1 MAQDIG
7 KLLAELGLDRYAQ
20 VFAANDVDLDVL
32 RDLDEG
38 DLERLG
44 LSLGHRKRLMRAV
57 AELSA
62 MPMPAPIAATEISD
76 AGKPTAAS
84 AERRQLTILFCDLV
98 GSTELSRHLDPEDMR
113 DVLRSYQNAVQR
125 EVTRF
130 NGHIAK
136 FMGDGILAYFG
147 WPAAYE
153 DQAERAVRA
162 AIAVVPAVR
171 RLALPQA
178 VELDV
183 RVGIASGQVVVGDLL
198 GEGMAQEAAVTGDA
212 PNLAARLQEI
222 ATPGKIIICDTT
234 RRLVGRAFALTDL
247 GSRQLKGFTDAT
259 SVWRIVGEREFDSR
273 FDVAQ
278 ERVEAPSMVGRTHE
292 LGLLLDRWE
301 RVKASEGQVVLIS
314 GEAGIGKSRLVQAF
328 RDKIAEDS
336 QFRLRYQGVPY
347 YTSSALYPI
356 IARLE
361 RAARFR
367 SEDSAEAKLDKLRRF
382 LRIAEGT
389 PDEHLPI
396 FASML
401 SLPLSE
407 RMGLEELTP
416 EQHKERTLMALLDQ
430 LLALARIRP
439 VLFVYEDA
447 HWMDPTTRELIER
460 IITRI
465 AAVPVLMLITH
476 RPEWSQDWAARYDYA
491 TPMGLS
497 RLSSSQIADMV
508 TGVAAKPLDPELVKQ
523 IALRTDGVPLFIEE
537 LTRSFLETAEGTP
550 NLRHDIPDTLLGLLQ
565 ARLDRLDPDIR
576 EIAQIGA
583 VIGREF
589 RLDILARVVDRPQG
603 LERAVAKLASSQLV
617 LPSGSAAQSSY
628 VFRHAL
634 IQEAA
639 YSSLLLRRRREYHRR
654 IAEAI
659 EAYAPDV
666 SEFSAELMAQHFAAS
681 DLPAKAIPYRRRAGQ
696 RALQRSANLEAI
708 EHLKQG
714 LEALSALPEG
724 PERLAQQ
731 LEFSLDLG
739 NAQLKAGQLLDAMQ
753 TYNKTARLARLA
765 KSSIHLARA
774 AIGFEEAEFLFNA
787 PEENSVALLE
797 EALAV
802 MDTAESPERCRA
814 LAGLSRALTS
824 IGSMQRSAET
834 GQEASAM
841 ARRIHDPRAL
851 YDILFHN
858 YLSSFHVDVL
868 GAQGVLEEI
877 LAISGK
883 LGDADLIAR
892 ANALQ
897 LYNYVQLGDI
907 ENFERLRERTA
918 ALAHGSEVTTYS
930 WNLTSAKVLLAIL
943 RGDFPGA
950 EKLAEQNLS
959 LGQAIQS
966 GTAAGVYGI
975 QMFTIR
981 REQGRLAEV
990 APIFKRFMA
999 ENPQE
1004 ATWRPGLALI
1014 ASDLGFLEPA
1024 RKTFDDIAAG
1034 GFSLPYDAKRSA
1046 TLSYLAE
1053 VCARLEDADRARQL
1067 IERLLPYKQ
1076 LTIAVGTAVVCYG
1089 SAARYLGLLATV
1101 MRDWDAATDHFENA
1115 LVRNS
1120 VMQAWPWL
1128 AHTQADFAA
1137 MLKRRGGSA
1146 DENRANDLL
1155 EAAWQAAERYGMVA
1169 LRQQITAL
1177 RSQVSAVR

>member
-1 MAQDIG
+1 MAHDVG
-7 KLLAELGLDRYAQ
+7 KLLAELGLDRYAG

-44 LSLGHRKRLMRAV
+44 LSLGHRKKLIRAL
-57 AELSA
+57 AEL
-62 MPMPAPIAATEISD
+62 PAPPMAEPVAAAQASD
-76 AGKPTAAS
+76 AGKPAATV
-84 AERRQLTILFCDLV
+84 AERRQLTVLFCDLV
-98 GSTELSRHLDPEDMR
+98 GSTELSRRLDPEDMR
-113 DVLRSYQNAVQR
+113 DVLRSYQNAVGR

-162 AIAVVPAVR
+162 AIAIVPAIR

-178 VELDV
+178 AELDV
-183 RVGIASGQVVVGDLL
+183 RLGIASGQVVVGDLL
-198 GEGMAQEAAVTGDA
+198 GEGIAQEAAVTGDA

-222 ATPGKIIICDTT
+222 AAPGKIVICDTT
-234 RRLVGRAFALTDL
+234 RRLIGRAFVLTDL
-247 GSRQLKGFTDAT
+247 GSRQLKGYADGT
-259 SVWRIVGEREFDSR
+259 SVWRVVGEREFDSR

-278 ERVEAPSMVGRTHE
+278 GRLEASPMVGRTHE

-301 RVKASEGQVVLIS
+301 RVKAGEGQVVLIS

-328 RDKIAEDS
+328 REKIADDS

-356 IARLE
+356 ITRLE

-367 SEDSAEAKLDKLRRF
+367 AEDSAEAKLDKLRRF

-396 FASML
+396 FGALL

-407 RMGLEELTP
+407 GMSSEALTP
-416 EQHKERTLMALLDQ
+416 EQRKERTLVALVDQ

-447 HWMDPTTRELIER
+447 HWMDPTTRELIDR
-460 IITRI
+460 IVTRI

-476 RPEWSQDWAARYDYA
+476 RPDWTQDWTARYDYA
-491 TPMGLS
+491 SPMGLS
-497 RLSSSQIADMV
+497 RLSSGQIADMV
-508 TGVAAKPLDPELVKQ
+508 TRVAAKTLDPELIKH
-523 IALRTDGVPLFIEE
+523 IAVRTDGVPLFIEE
-537 LTRSFLETAEGTP
+537 LTRSFLETSGDTP
-550 NLRHDIPDTLLGLLQ
+550 RLQHDIPDTLFGLLQ
-565 ARLDRLDPDIR
+565 ARLDRLDPDVR

-583 VIGREF
+583 VVGREF
-589 RLDILARVVDRPQG
+589 RLDLLERVVDQPQG
-603 LERAVAKLASSQLV
+603 LGRAMAQLASSQLI

-639 YSSLLLRRRREYHRR
+639 YNSLLLRRRREYHRR

-659 EAYAPDV
+659 EAHAPDL
-666 SEFSAELMAQHFAAS
+666 SESSPELMAQHFAAS
-681 DLPAKAIPYRRRAGQ
+681 DLPAKAITYRRRAGQ
-696 RALQRSANLEAI
+696 RALQRSSNLEAI
-708 EHLKQG
+708 EHLNEG
-714 LEALSALPEG
+714 LAALAALAEG
-724 PERLAQQ
+724 PERLTQQ

-739 NAQLKAGQLLDAMQ
+739 NAQLKAGQLSDAMQ
-753 TYNKTARLARLA
+753 TYVKAARLARLA

-787 PEENSVALLE
+787 PEDNSVVLLE
-797 EALAV
+797 EALEAI
-802 MDTAESPERCRA
+802 DTAESPERCRV

-824 IGSMQRSAET
+824 IGSMQRAVET
-834 GQEASAM
+834 GREASAM

-868 GAQGVLEEI
+868 GAQEVLEEI
-877 LAISGK
+877 LAVSER
-883 LGDADLIAR
+883 LGDVDLIGR
-892 ANALQ
+892 ANSLQ

-907 ENFERLRERTA
+907 GNFERVQERAA
-918 ALAHGSEVTTYS
+918 ALGSGSENTTYS
-930 WNLTSAKVLLAIL
+930 WYLACTRVLLAIL

-950 EKLAEQNLS
+950 EKFAEQTLR
-959 LGQAIQS
+959 LGQTIQS

-990 APIFKRFMA
+990 APIFKRFMD
-999 ENPQE
+999 ENPKE

-1024 RKTFDDIAAG
+1024 RRTFDDIAAG
-1034 GFSLPYDAKRSA
+1034 GFALPYDAKRSA

-1067 IERLLPYKQ
+1067 FELLLPYKQ
-1076 LTIAVGTAVVCYG
+1076 LTVAVGTAVVCYG
-1089 SAARYLGLLATV
+1089 SAARYLGLLAGV
-1101 MRDWDAATDHFENA
+1101 MGDWDAAAEHFEKA
-1115 LVRNS
+1115 LARNS

-1128 AHTQADFAA
+1128 AHTQADYAA

-1146 DENRANDLL
+1146 NEDRATGLL
-1155 EAAWQAAERYGMVA
+1155 EAAWQTAEQYGMVA
-1169 LRQQITAL
+1169 LRQQLSAL
-1177 RSQVSAVR
+1177 R

>member
-1 MAQDIG
+1 MAQDVG
-7 KLLAELGLDRYAQ
+7 KLLAELGLDRYAEI
-20 VFAANDVDLDVL
+20 FAANDVDLDVL
-32 RDLDEG
+32 RDLNEG

-44 LSLGHRKRLMRAV
+44 LSLGHRKKLMRAV
-57 AELSA
+57 AELQAVPTAVSVT
-62 MPMPAPIAATEISD
+62 ATEISD
-76 AGKPTAAS
+76 AGKHAGAS
-84 AERRQLTILFCDLV
+84 AERRQLTVLFCDLV

-113 DVLRSYQNAVQR
+113 DVLRSYQIAVGR

-162 AIAVVPAVR
+162 AIAVVPAIR
-171 RLALPQA
+171 RLTLPQA

-183 RVGIASGQVVVGDLL
+183 RVGIASGHVVVGDLL

-222 ATPGKIIICDTT
+222 ATPGKIVICDTT
-234 RRLVGRAFALTDL
+234 RRLIGRAFVLTDL

-259 SVWRIVGEREFDSR
+259 LVWRVVGEREFDSR

-301 RVKASEGQVVLIS
+301 RVKAGEGQVVLIS

-328 RDKIAEDS
+328 REKIADDS

-347 YTSSALYPI
+347 YTSSSLYPI

-367 SEDSAEAKLDKLRRF
+367 SEDSAETKLEKLRRF

-396 FASML
+396 FASLL
-401 SLPLSE
+401 SLPLSG
-407 RMGLEELTP
+407 RTGSEELTP
-416 EQHKERTLMALLDQ
+416 EQRKERTLMALVDQ

-476 RPEWSQDWAARYDYA
+476 RPEWSQDWTARYDYA
-491 TPMGLS
+491 SPMGLS
-497 RLSSSQIADMV
+497 RLSSGQIADMV
-508 TGVAAKPLDPELVKQ
+508 ASVAAKPLDPELIRH
-523 IALRTDGVPLFIEE
+523 IAVRTDGVPLFIEE
-537 LTRSFLETAEGTP
+537 LTRSFLETAGDTP

-565 ARLDRLDPDIR
+565 ARLDRLDPDVR

-589 RLDILARVVDRPQG
+589 RLDILERVVDQPQG
-603 LERAVAKLASSQLV
+603 WERAMTQLAASQLV
-617 LPSGSAAQSSY
+617 LPSGSAAQASY

-659 EAYAPDV
+659 EAYAPDL

-681 DLPAKAIPYRRRAGQ
+681 DSPAKAIPYRRRAGQ

-714 LEALSALPEG
+714 LEALAALPEG

-739 NAQLKAGQLLDAMQ
+739 NAQLKAGQLSDAMQ
-753 TYNKTARLARLA
+753 TYIKAARLARLA

-774 AIGFEEAEFLFNA
+774 AIGFEEAEFLFNT
-787 PEENSVALLE
+787 PEENSVVLLE
-797 EALAV
+797 EALEA
-802 MDTAESPERCRA
+802 MDTAESPERCRV
-814 LAGLSRALTS
+814 LAGLSRSLTS
-824 IGSMQRSAET
+824 IGSMQRAVET
-834 GQEASAM
+834 GQEASEM

-877 LAISGK
+877 LAVSGR
-883 LGDADLIAR
+883 LGDADLVAR
-892 ANALQ
+892 AHALQ

-907 ENFERLRERTA
+907 GNFERLRERTA

-943 RGDFPGA
+943 RGDFSDA

-990 APIFKRFMA
+990 APIFQRFMA

-1004 ATWRPGLALI
+1004 VTWRPGLALI

-1024 RKTFDDIAAG
+1024 RKAFDDIAAD
-1034 GFSLPYDAKRSA
+1034 GFALPYDAKRSA

-1067 IERLLPYKQ
+1067 FELLLPYKE
-1076 LTIAVGTAVVCYG
+1076 LTVAVGTAVVCYG
-1089 SAARYLGLLATV
+1089 SAARYLGLLSSA
-1101 MRDWDAATDHFENA
+1101 MGDWDAASEHFENA
-1115 LVRNS
+1115 LARNNI
-1120 VMQAWPWL
+1120 MQAWPWL

-1146 DENRANDLL
+1146 DESRANELL

-1169 LRQQITAL
+1169 LRQQVTAL
-1177 RSQVSAVR
+1177 RSQVSAA

>member
-1 MAQDIG
+1 MAQDVG
-7 KLLAELGLDRYAQ
+7 KLLAELGLDRYAEI
-20 VFAANDVDLDVL
+20 FAANDVDLDVL
-32 RDLDEG
+32 RDLNEG

-57 AELSA
+57 AELPA
-62 MPMPAPIAATEISD
+62 MPMTVPVTATEISD
-76 AGKPTAAS
+76 AGKPAAAS
-84 AERRQLTILFCDLV
+84 AERRQLTVLFCDLV

-113 DVLRSYQNAVQR
+113 DVLRSYQNAVGR

-136 FMGDGILAYFG
+136 FMGDGVLAYFG

-162 AIAVVPAVR
+162 AIAVVPAIR

-178 VELDV
+178 AELAV

-222 ATPGKIIICDTT
+222 ATPGNIVICDTT
-234 RRLVGRAFALTDL
+234 RRLVGRAFALADL
-247 GSRQLKGFTDAT
+247 GSRQLKGFADTTPA
-259 SVWRIVGEREFDSR
+259 WRVVGEREFDSR

-292 LGLLLDRWE
+292 LGILLDRWE

-328 RDKIAEDS
+328 REKIAGDN

-367 SEDSAEAKLDKLRRF
+367 SEDSAEAKLEKLRRF

-389 PDEHLPI
+389 PDEHLQI
-396 FASML
+396 FASLL
-401 SLPLSE
+401 SLPISE
-407 RMGLEELTP
+407 RMSSEELTP
-416 EQHKERTLMALLDQ
+416 EQRKERTLMALVDQ

-465 AAVPVLMLITH
+465 ATVPVLMLVTH
-476 RPEWSQDWAARYDYA
+476 RPEWPQDWTARYDYA
-491 TPMGLS
+491 SPMGLN
-497 RLSSSQIADMV
+497 RLSSGQIADMV
-508 TGVAAKPLDPELVKQ
+508 TRVAAKTLDIELIKE
-523 IALRTDGVPLFIEE
+523 IAARTDGVPLFIEE
-537 LTRSFLETAEGTP
+537 LTRSALEAAGDKP
-550 NLRHDIPDTLLGLLQ
+550 SLQHDIPDTLLGLLQ
-565 ARLDRLDPDIR
+565 ARLDRLDPEVR

-589 RLDILARVVDRPQG
+589 RLDILERVVNQPQALG
-603 LERAVAKLASSQLV
+603 RAMAQLTSSQLL

-639 YSSLLLRRRREYHRR
+639 YNSLLLRRRREYHRR

-659 EAYAPDV
+659 EAHAPDL

-708 EHLKQG
+708 EHLNQG
-714 LEALSALPEG
+714 LEALAVLPEG

-739 NAQLKAGQLLDAMQ
+739 NAQLKAGQLSDAMQ
-753 TYNKTARLARLA
+753 TYIKAARLARLA

-774 AIGFEEAEFLFNA
+774 AIGFEEAEFLFNT
-787 PEENSVALLE
+787 PEENSVLLLE
-797 EALAV
+797 EALGA
-802 MDTAESPERCRA
+802 MDPAESPERCRV
-814 LAGLSRALTS
+814 LAGLSRSLTS
-824 IGSMQRSAET
+824 IGLMQRALET
-834 GQEASAM
+834 GREASSM
-841 ARRIHDPRAL
+841 ARRIRDPRAL

-858 YLSSFHVDVL
+858 YLSSLHVDVL
-868 GAQGVLEEI
+868 GAQDALKEVLVVSER
-877 LAISGK
+877 
-883 LGDADLIAR
+883 LGDPELISR

-897 LYNYVQLGDI
+897 LYNYVQHGDI
-907 ENFERLRERTA
+907 LNVERVQEQA
-918 ALAHGSEVTTYS
+918 VALGSGNQNATYN
-930 WNLTSAKVLLAIL
+930 WCLARVLLAIL
-943 RGDFPGA
+943 HGDFADA
-950 EKLAEQNLS
+950 EKFAEQTLD
-959 LGQAIQS
+959 LGQSLQS

-990 APIFKRFMA
+990 APIFKRFMD
-999 ENPQE
+999 ENPKE

-1014 ASDLGFLEPA
+1014 ASDLGFVEPA
-1024 RKTFDDIAAG
+1024 RRAFDDIAAD
-1034 GFSLPYDAKRSA
+1034 GFALPYDAKRSA

-1053 VCARLEDADRARQL
+1053 VCARLEDTDRARQL
-1067 IERLLPYKQ
+1067 FELLLPYKQ
-1076 LTIAVGTAVVCYG
+1076 LTVTVGTAVVCYG

-1101 MRDWDAATDHFENA
+1101 MRDWDLATENFENA
-1115 LVRNS
+1115 LARNS

-1137 MLKRRGGSA
+1137 MLKRRGSGA
-1146 DENRANDLL
+1146 DENRANELL
-1155 EAAWQAAERYGMVA
+1155 EVAWRAAELYGMVT

-1177 RSQVSAVR
+1177 RTRVSAA

>member
-1 MAQDIG
+1 MADDIA
-7 KLLAELGLDRYAQ
+7 KLLEELGLDRY
-20 VFAANDVDLDVL
+20 VGIFAANDVDLDVL
-32 RDLDEG
+32 GDLNEG

-57 AELSA
+57 AELRAVSMA
-62 MPMPAPIAATEISD
+62 APVHATEISD
-76 AGKPTAAS
+76 TGTSAGAI

-98 GSTELSRHLDPEDMR
+98 GSTDLSRRLDPEDMR
-113 DVLRSYQNAVQR
+113 DVLRTYQNAVGH

-147 WPAAYE
+147 WPIAYE

-162 AIAVVPAVR
+162 ALSVVSAIKG
-171 RLALPQA
+171 LNLPQA
-178 VELDV
+178 AELDV
-183 RVGIASGQVVVGDLL
+183 RLGIASGQVVVGDLL
-198 GEGMAQEAAVTGDA
+198 GEGVAQEAAVTGDA

-222 ATPGKIIICDTT
+222 ATPGKIVICDTT
-234 RRLVGRAFALTDL
+234 RRLIGRAFELADL

-259 SVWRIVGEREFDSR
+259 LVWRVVGEREFDSR
-273 FDVAQ
+273 FEVAQ
-278 ERVEAPSMVGRTHE
+278 ERVETPSMVGRTHE

-301 RVKASEGQVVLIS
+301 RVKAGEGQVVLIS

-328 RDKIAEDS
+328 REEIIGDS
-336 QFRLRYQGVPY
+336 QFRLRYQGVAY

-367 SEDSAEAKLDKLRRF
+367 SDDSAEEKLDKLRRF
-382 LRIAEGT
+382 LRMAGGT
-389 PDEHLPI
+389 PDEHLQI
-396 FASML
+396 FASLL

-407 RMGLEELTP
+407 RVSSDDLTP
-416 EQHKERTLMALLDQ
+416 EHRKEQTLTALLDH

-460 IITRI
+460 IISRI
-465 AAVPVLMLITH
+465 ASVPVLMLITH
-476 RPEWSQDWAARYDYA
+476 RPEWSQDWTTRYDYVS
-491 TPMGLS
+491 PVVLS
-497 RLSSSQIADMV
+497 RLSSGQIADMV
-508 TGVAAKPLDPELVKQ
+508 ARVATKALDPELIRHIVV
-523 IALRTDGVPLFIEE
+523 RTDGVPLFIEE
-537 LTRSFLETAEGTP
+537 LTRSFLETAGDTP
-550 NLRHDIPDTLLGLLQ
+550 GLQHDIPDTLLGLLQ
-565 ARLDRLDPDIR
+565 ARLDRLDPDVR

-583 VIGREF
+583 VFGREF
-589 RLDILARVVDRPQG
+589 RLDLLERVVGRPQG
-603 LERAVAKLASSQLV
+603 LAGAMAQLASSQLI

-639 YSSLLLRRRREYHRR
+639 YNSLLLRRRREYHRR

-659 EAYAPDV
+659 EAYAPDL

-681 DLPAKAIPYRRRAGQ
+681 DVPVKAIPYRRQAGQ

-708 EHLKQG
+708 EHLNQG
-714 LEALSALPEG
+714 LVALASLPER

-739 NAQLKAGQLLDAMQ
+739 NAQLKASQLSDAMQ
-753 TYNKTARLARLA
+753 TYIKAARLARLA
-765 KSSIHLARA
+765 KSPMHLARA
-774 AIGFEEAEFLFNA
+774 AIGFEEAEFLFNT
-787 PEENSVALLE
+787 PEENSVVLLE
-797 EALAV
+797 EALGG
-802 MDTAESPERCRA
+802 MGTAESPERCRA
-814 LAGLSRALTS
+814 LAGLSRSLTS
-824 IGSMQRSAET
+824 IGSMQRAVEISR
-834 GQEASAM
+834 EASAM

-858 YLSSFHVDVL
+858 YLSSLHVDVL

-877 LAISGK
+877 VAVSER
-883 LGDADLIAR
+883 LGDPELISR

-897 LYNYVQLGDI
+897 LYNYAQLGDI
-907 ENFERLRERTA
+907 ENFEMVQAQVATLSV
-918 ALAHGSEVTTYS
+918 GNINTTYS
-930 WNLTSAKVLLAIL
+930 WPLASTRVLLAIL
-943 RGDFPGA
+943 RGDFAGA
-950 EKLAEQNLS
+950 EKFAEQTLS
-959 LGQAIQS
+959 LGQSIQS
-966 GTAAGVYGI
+966 GTAAGVYGM

-1034 GFSLPYDAKRSA
+1034 GFVLPYDAKRSA

-1053 VCARLEDADRARQL
+1053 VCARLEDTDRARQL
-1067 IERLLPYKQ
+1067 FELLLPYKQ
-1076 LTIAVGTAVVCYG
+1076 LTVTVGTAVVCYG

-1101 MRDWDAATDHFENA
+1101 MRDWDAAIENFENA

-1120 VMQAWPWL
+1120 VMRAWPWL

-1137 MLKRRGGSA
+1137 MLKRRGSGA
-1146 DENRANDLL
+1146 DEKRSNEFL
-1155 EAAWQAAERYGMVA
+1155 EAAWQAAELYGMVA

-1177 RSQVSAVR
+1177 RAQVSAA

>member
-1 MAQDIG
+1 MAEDVT
-7 KLLAELGLDRYAQ
+7 KLLAELGLNRYAE

-44 LSLGHRKRLMRAV
+44 LSLGHRKKLMRAV
-57 AELSA
+57 AELPA
-62 MPMPAPIAATEISD
+62 MPVAAPVAATEIPG
-76 AGKPTAAS
+76 AGKPAAAA
-84 AERRQLTILFCDLV
+84 AERRQLSVVFCDLV
-98 GSTELSRHLDPEDMR
+98 GSTELSRRLDPEDMR
-113 DVLRSYQNAVQR
+113 DVLRSYQNAVGR

-162 AIAVVPAVR
+162 AISVVSAVR
-171 RLALPQA
+171 HLTLPQA
-178 VELDV
+178 AELDV
-183 RVGIASGQVVVGDLL
+183 RLGIASGQVVVGDLL
-198 GEGMAQEAAVTGDA
+198 GEGIAQEAAVTGDA

-222 ATPGKIIICDTT
+222 ATPGKIVICDMT
-234 RRLVGRAFALTDL
+234 RRLVGRAFTLTDL
-247 GSRQLKGFTDAT
+247 GSRQLKGFADAT
-259 SVWRIVGEREFDSR
+259 PVWRVVGEREFDSR
-273 FDVAQ
+273 FDVTQ
-278 ERVEAPSMVGRTHE
+278 GRLEALSMVGRTHE

-301 RVKASEGQVVLIS
+301 RAKAGEGQVVLIS
-314 GEAGIGKSRLVQAF
+314 GEAGIGKSRLLQAF
-328 RDKIAEDS
+328 RERIADDS

-347 YTSSALYPI
+347 YTNSALYPI

-361 RAARFR
+361 RAARFLP
-367 SEDSAEAKLDKLRRF
+367 EDSAEAKLEKLRRF

-401 SLPLSE
+401 SLSLSE
-407 RMGLEELTP
+407 RTNSEELTP
-416 EQHKERTLMALLDQ
+416 EQRKERTLMALVDQ

-460 IITRI
+460 IINRI

-476 RPEWSQDWAARYDYA
+476 RPEWSQDWTSRYDHA
-491 TPMGLS
+491 SPMGLS
-497 RLSSSQIADMV
+497 RLSSGQIAEMV
-508 TGVAAKPLDPELVKQ
+508 RTVAAKALDPELIKH
-523 IALRTDGVPLFIEE
+523 IAVRTDGVPLFIEE
-537 LTRSFLETAEGTP
+537 LTRSFLETVGDMP
-550 NLRHDIPDTLLGLLQ
+550 SLQHDIPDTLLGLLQ
-565 ARLDRLDPDIR
+565 ARLDRLDPDVR

-583 VIGREF
+583 VVGREF
-589 RLDILARVVDRPQG
+589 RLDLLERVVDDPRNLG
-603 LERAVAKLASSQLV
+603 RAMSQLASSQLI

-639 YSSLLLRRRREYHRR
+639 YNSLLLRRRREYHRR

-659 EAYAPDV
+659 EAHAVGAAD
-666 SEFSAELMAQHFAAS
+666 FSDELIAQHFAAS

-696 RALQRSANLEAI
+696 RALQRFANLEAI
-708 EHLKQG
+708 EHLNQG
-714 LEALSALPEG
+714 LEALAALPEG

-739 NAQLKAGQLLDAMQ
+739 NAQLKAVRLSDAMQ
-753 TYNKTARLARLA
+753 TYIKAARLARLA
-765 KSSIHLARA
+765 KSSVHLARA
-774 AIGFEEAEFLFNA
+774 AIGFEEAEFLFNT
-787 PEENSVALLE
+787 PEGNSVVQLE

-802 MDTAESPERCRA
+802 MDTAESPERCRV
-814 LAGLSRALTS
+814 LAGLSRSLTS
-824 IGSMQRSAET
+824 IGSMQRAVET
-834 GQEASAM
+834 GHEASAM
-841 ARRIHDPRAL
+841 ARRIRDPRAL

-877 LAISGK
+877 LAVSER
-883 LGDADLIAR
+883 LGDADLTGR

-907 ENFERLRERTA
+907 ENFESLRNRTA
-918 ALAHGSEVTTYS
+918 TLGGGNEVTTYS
-930 WNLTSAKVLLAIL
+930 WNLNSAKALLAIL

-950 EKLAEQNLS
+950 EKLAEQTLS
-959 LGQAIQS
+959 FGQAIQS

-990 APIFKRFMA
+990 APVFKQFMA
-999 ENPQE
+999 DNPQE

-1024 RKTFDDIAAG
+1024 RKTFNEIAED
-1034 GFSLPYDAKRSA
+1034 GFALPYDAKRSA

-1053 VCARLEDADRARQL
+1053 VCARLDDVERASQL
-1067 IERLLPYKQ
+1067 FELLLPYRQ
-1076 LTIAVGTAVVCYG
+1076 LTVAVGTAVVCYG
-1089 SAARYLGLLATV
+1089 SATRYLGLLASV
-1101 MRDWDAATDHFENA
+1101 MGNWDAATEHFEDA
-1115 LVRNS
+1115 IARNS

-1137 MLKRRGGSA
+1137 MLRKRGSNA
-1146 DENRANDLL
+1146 DENRANELL

-1169 LRQQITAL
+1169 LKQQITTL
-1177 RSQVSAVR
+1177 RSKVSAT

>member
-1 MAQDIG
+1 MAHDVA
-7 KLLAELGLDRYAQ
+7 KLLEDLGLDRYAE
-20 VFAANDVDLDVL
+20 VFAANDVDLDIL

-44 LSLGHRKRLMRAV
+44 LSLGHRKKLMRAI
-57 AELSA
+57 AELKA
-62 MPMPAPIAATEISD
+62 LPVAAPDAATENHE
-76 AGKPTAAS
+76 AGKIVGAI

-98 GSTELSRHLDPEDMR
+98 GSTDLSRRLDPEDMR
-113 DVLRSYQNAVQR
+113 DVLRSYQNAVGR

-147 WPAAYE
+147 WPAAFE

-162 AIAVVPAVR
+162 AIATILAVR
-171 RLALPQA
+171 RLEFPQA

-183 RVGIASGQVVVGDLL
+183 RIGIASGQVVVGDLL
-198 GEGMAQEAAVTGDA
+198 GEGMAREAAVTGDA
-212 PNLAARLQEI
+212 PNLAARLQEV
-222 ATPGKIIICDTT
+222 ATPGKIVICDTT

-247 GSRQLKGFTDAT
+247 GSRQLKGFADAT
-259 SVWRIVGEREFDSR
+259 PAWGVVGEREFDSR

-278 ERVEAPSMVGRTHE
+278 ERVETPPMVGRSHE
-292 LGLLLDRWE
+292 LGILSDRWE
-301 RVKASEGQVVLIS
+301 RAKANEGQVVLIS

-328 RDKIAEDS
+328 REKIAGDS

-367 SEDSAEAKLDKLRRF
+367 SDDSAEAKLEKLRRF
-382 LRIAEGT
+382 LRVAEGT
-389 PDEHLPI
+389 PAEHLPI

-401 SLPLSE
+401 SLPLPDQTNFD
-407 RMGLEELTP
+407 ELTP
-416 EQHKERTLMALLDQ
+416 EQHKERTLIALVDQ
-430 LLALARIRP
+430 LLALARLRP

-447 HWMDPTTRELIER
+447 HWMDPTTRELLER
-460 IITRI
+460 IIARI
-465 AAVPVLMLITH
+465 ATVPVLMLITH
-476 RPEWSQDWAARYDYA
+476 RPEWPQDWTARFDYVS
-491 TPMGLS
+491 PIGLS
-497 RLSSSQIADMV
+497 RLSSGQIEDL
-508 TGVAAKPLDPELVKQ
+508 VARVATKALDPELIKH
-523 IALRTDGVPLFIEE
+523 IAARTDGVPLFIEE
-537 LTRSFLETAEGTP
+537 LTRSFLETAGDAPT
-550 NLRHDIPDTLLGLLQ
+550 LQHDIPDTLLGLLQ
-565 ARLDRLDPDIR
+565 ARLDRLDSDVR

-583 VIGREF
+583 VFGREF
-589 RLDILARVVDRPQG
+589 RLDLLERVVDQPQALG
-603 LERAVAKLASSQLV
+603 RAMAQLTSSQLL

-639 YSSLLLRRRREYHRR
+639 YNSLLLRRRREYHRR

-659 EAYAPDV
+659 EAHAPDL
-666 SEFSAELMAQHFAAS
+666 SEFSAELVAQHFAAS
-681 DLPAKAIPYRRRAGQ
+681 DVPAKAIPYRRRAGQ

-708 EHLKQG
+708 EHLNQG
-714 LEALSALPEG
+714 LGALAVLPEG

-753 TYNKTARLARLA
+753 TYTKAARLARLA

-774 AIGFEEAEFLFNA
+774 AIGFEEAEFLFNT
-787 PEENSVALLE
+787 PEDSSVLLLE
-797 EALAV
+797 EALGV
-802 MDTAESPERCRA
+802 LDQAESPERCRA
-814 LAGLSRALTS
+814 LAGLSRSLTS
-824 IGSMQRSAET
+824 VGLMQRALET
-834 GQEASAM
+834 GREASSM
-841 ARRIHDPRAL
+841 ARRIRDPRAL

-858 YLSSFHVDVL
+858 YLSSLHVDVV
-868 GAQGVLEEI
+868 GAQDALKEVLIVSER
-877 LAISGK
+877 
-883 LGDADLIAR
+883 LGDPELISR

-897 LYNYVQLGDI
+897 LYNYVQHGDI
-907 ENFERLRERTA
+907 LNVDRVQAQAVAQGSGNQNATYNWC
-918 ALAHGSEVTTYS
+918 LAR
-930 WNLTSAKVLLAIL
+930 VLLAIL
-943 RGDFPGA
+943 HGDFADA
-950 EKLAEQNLS
+950 EKFAEQTLDLGRS
-959 LGQAIQS
+959 LQS

-990 APIFKRFMA
+990 APIFKRFMD
-999 ENPQE
+999 ENPKE

-1024 RKTFDDIAAG
+1024 RKAFDDIAAD
-1034 GFSLPYDAKRSA
+1034 GFALPYDAKRSA

-1067 IERLLPYKQ
+1067 FELLLPYKH
-1076 LTIAVGTAVVCYG
+1076 LTVTVGTAVVCYG
-1089 SAARYLGLLATV
+1089 SAARYLGLLATA
-1101 MRDWDAATDHFENA
+1101 MGDWDTATESFELA
-1115 LVRNS
+1115 IARNN

-1137 MLKRRGGSA
+1137 MLKRRRSGA
-1146 DENRANDLL
+1146 DEGRANELL
-1155 EAAWQAAERYGMVA
+1155 EAAWQAAELYGMVA

-1177 RSQVSAVR
+1177 RTQVSAA